1 MQLKAGKLLT
11 CFIIFFVIPKNVV
24 FPYIVL
30 QKNEL
35 ILPPDFENDIFKA
48 TKPCSILS
56 EFFLINITSTPY
68 YFTDFWSDIG
78 RRLLMFYKLKHSV
91 SLCTDMVQTY
101 HSPVRVYKY
110 PFELVMAAYEKRFPT
125 CPLIPL
131 LTASEIL
138 NKTESADGAICVTE
152 RKCKLNVNAPY
163 LLKKLVGV
171 DHVFFIQKNTLNRRE
186 RTLTIEVHN
195 VSFASR
201 VFVKERCLYYVHPEN
216 PSWTSFEQTACLDV
230 KSFFGF
236 ESTVEKIA
244 CKHYADSI
252 QQGKEVLEFHVKQLA
267 DEGITYIPPFQ
278 SVADP
283 SAELPIASISLE
295 ENPSNSVRKESDRSW
310 RRNSSKKMQFASLE
324 MSLMNDG
331 KSKLESDYIQRF
343 LGSLSLLEEGRLVEL
358 RSSLSN
364 SLKGKIPNDAHL
376 LRFLRASD
384 FEVAKARE
392 LVISSMMWRKQ
403 HNVDKILSTYDPPSV
418 FDDYFPGQWHHHDLE
433 GRPLY
438 LLCLGQIDIKGL
450 FKTVG
455 EEGFIKYVLNFCEEG
470 LRKIEQATS
479 QFGKPI
485 STWTFL
491 VDLDG
496 LTLKHL
502 WRPAIRTLLKI
513 IEIVQANYPETMG
526 SVLIVRAPRVF
537 AVLWTLISPFINER
551 TAKKFMI
558 YSGNDYVDCLKHYM
572 DEEWIPDF
580 LNGPCRCLVNKA
592 GRPIPKTLYRPELS
606 NVVGHGL
613 EPLYS
618 TGHVYKGYPHEVL
631 IPVVDAGS
639 VLTWDFDVV
648 KGSCNF
654 QLYYTTKLFP
664 VEGPSSCSVST
675 GFSSLSPSSST
686 GSSHPLLVDR
696 NLILGVDV
704 FIQANDSCDDGDSVQ
719 GTHVCEKKGTYVMQW
734 KSSDSP
740 HISQLP
746 FDFSLPMSNK
756 CKVIYYYELLNA
768 DDYKY
773 WNFYFFNRC
782 MQHACLFVC
791 LFRDSVISIESCHSS
806 FSSLNVMKS
815 ESQRSLE
822 PAPSSSAGETLIE
835 RASSAT
841 TAAAANSNGAFVHQ
855 PSTTSVTAN
864 GKVNFS

>member
-1 MQLKAGKLLT
+1 MAILKFFGKHAIFTAAVALNSFASVASSLVAKLT
-11 CFIIFFVIPKNVV
+11 F
-24 FPYIVL
+24 
-30 QKNEL
+30 
-35 ILPPDFENDIFKA
+35 
-48 TKPCSILS
+48 
-56 EFFLINITSTPY
+56 
-68 YFTDFWSDIG
+68 G
-78 RRLLMFYKLKHSV
+78 R
-91 SLCTDMVQTY
+91 D
-101 HSPVRVYKY
+101 
-110 PFELVMAAYEKRFPT
+110 AYEKRFPT

-163 LLKKLVGV
+163 LLKK
-171 DHVFFIQKNTLNRRE
+171 
-186 RTLTIEVHN
+186 
-195 VSFASR
+195 
-201 VFVKERCLYYVHPEN
+201 VHPEN

-283 SAELPIASISLE
+283 SAELPVASISLE

-613 EPLYS
+613 ESLYS

-664 VEGPSSCSVST
+664 VEGPSSCSVSA

-704 FIQANDSCDDGDSVQ
+704 FIQASDSCDDGDSVQ

-768 DDYKY
+768 EDY
-773 WNFYFFNRC
+773 N
-782 MQHACLFVC
+782 
-791 LFRDSVISIESCHSS
+791 
-806 FSSLNVMKS
+806 SLNVMKS

-822 PAPSSSAGETLIE
+822 PAPISSAGETLIE
-835 RASSAT
+835 TASSAT
-841 TAAAANSNGAFVHQ
+841 AANSNGAFVHQ

>member
-1 MQLKAGKLLT
+1 FYWRESFDLT
-11 CFIIFFVIPKNVV
+11 DFEKDPFNRKFRDVV

-216 PSWTSFEQTACLDV
+216 PRWTSFEQTACLDV

-768 DDYKY
+768 DDYK
-773 WNFYFFNRC
+773 
-782 MQHACLFVC
+782 
-791 LFRDSVISIESCHSS
+791 DSVISIESCHSS